1 MDNMEQVRLFLEDN
15 NLKLV
20 YNRVVFEAIVT
31 YHDKSTYE
39 TGMMK
44 VGIDENNFPKIQL
57 LSSTWDPIKIPL
69 EYSYTYGRFNFNGND
84 NQLEINNCHY
94 IHGKYFLTIKKQ

>member
-1 MDNMEQVRLFLEDN
+1 
-15 NLKLV
+15 V

-44 VGIDENNFPKIQL
+44 VGIDKTTFLKYNFFQAL
-57 LSSTWDPIKIPL
+57 
-69 EYSYTYGRFNFNGND
+69 G
-84 NQLEINNCHY
+84 NQL
-94 IHGKYFLTIKKQ
+94 KYH